1 LLKFATLGVAL
12 RPTALPPYHAGLSK
26 TNTNTALFLPRS
38 HQWLADVSNHW
49 LNRLLTLAETGRGCV
64 CQFMR
69 FFSSRRTLEL
79 LVPYPVVVTCLPPVT
94 AVSFEG
100 PAQGIHISL
109 AYLLLSKEFASSLLG
124 VKFM

>member
-1 LLKFATLGVAL
+1 
-12 RPTALPPYHAGLSK
+12 
-26 TNTNTALFLPRS
+26 
-38 HQWLADVSNHW
+38 
-49 LNRLLTLAETGRGCV
+49 
-64 CQFMR
+64 MR

-79 LVPYPVVVTCLPPVT
+79 LVPYPVVVACLPPVT

-109 AYLLLSKEFASSLLG
+109 ASLLLSKEFASSLLE